1 MTALSSD
8 VYVRFGPDGVAE
20 VDASARLTSL
30 SRIYCHLYGDAAP
43 VLQVTDAHVRL
54 SVSVPDPA
62 RVTAQDVAL
71 ARELAEAVARYVAEL
86 ERLAADS
93 QDTPGP
99 DACPECAA

>member
-1 MTALSSD
+1 MTTLSSD
-8 VYVRFGPDGVAE
+8 AYVRFGPDGVAG
-20 VDASARLTSL
+20 VDVSARLTSF

-43 VLQVTDAHVRL
+43 VVSVTDAHVRM

-86 ERLAADS
+86 ERLATDS
-93 QDTPGP
+93 RDTPGP
-99 DACPECAA
+99 DACPERAA

>member
-8 VYVRFGPDGVAE
+8 VYVRFGPEGVAE
-20 VDASARLTSL
+20 VTASARLTSL
-30 SRIYCHLYGDAAP
+30 SGIYCHVYGDAAP
-43 VLQVTDAHVRL
+43 VLQVTDAHVRM
-54 SVSVPDPA
+54 SISVPDPA

-71 ARELAEAVARYVAEL
+71 ARELAQAAARYVAEL
-86 ERLAADS
+86 ERLVTDR

>member
-8 VYVRFGPDGVAE
+8 VYVRFGPEGVAE

-30 SRIYCHLYGDAAP
+30 SGIYCHVYGDAAP
-43 VLQVTDAHVRL
+43 VLQVTYAHVRMA
-54 SVSVPDPA
+54 VSVPDPA

-71 ARELAEAVARYVAEL
+71 ARELVGAVARYVAEL
-86 ERLAADS
+86 ERLAADC

-99 DACPECAA
+99 DACPECVA

>member
-8 VYVRFGPDGVAE
+8 VYVRFGAEGVAE
-20 VDASARLTSL
+20 VTASVRLTSL

-86 ERLAADS
+86 ERLATDS

>member
-8 VYVRFGPDGVAE
+8 AYVRFGPEGVAE

-30 SRIYCHLYGDAAP
+30 SRIYCHVYGDAAP

-71 ARELAEAVARYVAEL
+71 ARELAGAVARYVAEL

-93 QDTPGP
+93 RDMPGP